1 MKKIIFGITIGF
13 VITAMVGAGMEGYV
27 VKKNTAEVLVYQNL
41 KVFTDC
47 IPVMEYD
54 YLGTVSGSSLTF
66 SGQYEPVR
74 NSIIKKTK
82 KEYPQA
88 DGIILHLV
96 NGGIDK
102 ADVIKF
108 K

>member
-1 MKKIIFGITIGF
+1 MKKLIFGIIIGSGF
-13 VITAMVGAGMEGYV
+13 TMLVGAGLEGYIA
-27 VKKNTAEVLVYQNL
+27 KKNTAEVLIYQNL

-47 IPVMEYD
+47 NPVMEYD
-54 YLGTVSGSSLTF
+54 YLGTVSGTSLTF

-96 NGGIDK
+96 NGGVDK